1 MQIVCKFLTDMKPTI
16 TLILDTRSPKSDG
29 YPVKIRITFLRQQ
42 KYYPVKID
50 LSKDEFALVQNP
62 SIIPK
67 DTEIGK
73 KRQLKD
79 WKLKCDAAVVKATEL
94 INKLDYFSFRAFES
108 RLNNKHYSTQNV
120 FDWYTSNIEKYK
132 SNGQIGTASSYASS
146 MHSLKDFSG
155 KLIFRDITVEFL
167 QDYEKWLLQN
177 EKSITTV
184 GVYLRPLRAIL
195 NQAIEEGIITREN
208 NYPFSKRKYQIP
220 SGKNIKKALTKDEI
234 SKIFQYKGAQG
245 TWWEKARDVFIFSYL
260 ANGIN
265 MKDIALLKYQN
276 IDGEFIRFNRAKTH
290 GTNRSGSKP
299 ISINMCEEIKQILS
313 RWKGPTSKP
322 NDYLFQVIEPDS
334 SPVRQ
339 SALIKQFTRMTNTY
353 LKLICIDLGI
363 DKPVTTYFARHS
375 FATILRRGGA
385 STAFISESLGH
396 SKEETTASYLD
407 SFDDES
413 KKELQSLLTNLLIS
427 IY

>member
-1 MQIVCKFLTDMKPTI
+1 
-16 TLILDTRSPKSDG
+16 
-29 YPVKIRITFLRQQ
+29 
-42 KYYPVKID
+42 
-50 LSKDEFALVQNP
+50 
-62 SIIPK
+62 
-67 DTEIGK
+67 
-73 KRQLKD
+73 
-79 WKLKCDAAVVKATEL
+79 
-94 INKLDYFSFRAFES
+94 
-108 RLNNKHYSTQNV
+108 
-120 FDWYTSNIEKYK
+120 
-132 SNGQIGTASSYASS
+132 

-155 KLIFRDITVEFL
+155 KLIFRDVTVEFL

-220 SGKNIKKALTKDEI
+220 SGKNIKKALTKEEI
-234 SKIFQYKGAQG
+234 SKIFQYKGVKG
-245 TWWEKARDVFIFSYL
+245 TWWEKARDVFVFSYL
-260 ANGIN
+260 ASGIN

-276 IDGEFIRFNRAKTH
+276 IDGDFIRFNRAKTH

-299 ISINMCEEIKQILS
+299 ISINMCDEIKQILS

-413 KKELQSLLTNLLIS
+413 KKEMQSLLTNFIKEKS
-427 IY
+427 N